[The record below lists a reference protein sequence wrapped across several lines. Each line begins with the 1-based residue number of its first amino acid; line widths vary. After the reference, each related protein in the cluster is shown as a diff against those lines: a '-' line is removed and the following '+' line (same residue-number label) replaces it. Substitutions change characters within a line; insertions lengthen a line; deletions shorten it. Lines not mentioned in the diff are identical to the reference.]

1 MQFEFRI
8 QALIELLKAIGIQS
22 YLLQE
27 EIEEETVIDPQYPDL
42 LAVDPQQQDNDLQGQ
57 DINLQGLESDLQ
69 GQENE
74 FIDPGQLLG
83 PQVKSILI
91 QGEKLSLKMRVKTF
105 DNGKRFKTCLTF
117 IDP

>member
-1 MQFEFRI
+1 MHFEFRI
-8 QALIELLKAIGIQS
+8 QALIELLKAIGMQS
-22 YLLQE
+22 YSLQE

-83 PQVKSILI
+83 PQV
-91 QGEKLSLKMRVKTF
+91 
-105 DNGKRFKTCLTF
+105 TF
-117 IDP
+117 ILRREKNCP